1 MGLSDT
7 LTLQQKFDG
16 TAGWLLNPL
25 QGDTPITGNQL
36 DNMRNAVFPTPLLNY
51 KAAGFTVELLPRATH
66 AGKEYILLKLTPKTG
81 SAVTMYL
88 DPATHLVMRM
98 TSRVNSPEMGDL
110 DQSSEVSDY
119 RDVEGIKVPFQIVNA
134 NSVQTITI
142 RLEKVAHNVPI
153 DDAIFSAKPPLS
165 FR

>member
-1 MGLSDT
+1 
-7 LTLQQKFDG
+7 
-16 TAGWLLNPL
+16 
-25 QGDTPITGNQL
+25 
-36 DNMRNAVFPTPLLNY
+36 
-51 KAAGFTVELLPRATH
+51 
-66 AGKEYILLKLTPKTG
+66 
-81 SAVTMYL
+81 
-88 DPATHLVMRM
+88 MRM